1 MPSIQSSHVL
11 GLALVI
17 ACAPAFAKE
26 NSKGADKDQMPE
38 GDVHSMMLTQCAE
51 LNAQFRS
58 TPGISDVLK
67 TRPEPAMCECVSKV
81 MTADATMA
89 SMRGASE
96 AEMQKRVENK
106 NFETFF
112 IAKLS
117 SIFFSCLSQEL
128 DEGVKNFP
136 LD

>member
-1 MPSIQSSHVL
+1 MPSIKSRLVL
-11 GLALVI
+11 GLVLAIV
-17 ACAPAFAKE
+17 CASAFAE
-26 NSKGADKDQMPE
+26 DDKQTPE
-38 GDVHSMMLTQCAE
+38 GDMHSIMLSQCDE

-67 TRPEPAMCECVSKV
+67 TRPEPAMCECVSKG
-81 MTADATMA
+81 MSADAAME

-96 AEMQKRVENK
+96 AEMQKRVANK
-106 NFETFF
+106 NFQTFF

-117 SIFFSCLSQEL
+117 SIFFSCLAQEL
-128 DEGVKNFP
+128 DEGIKSFP